1 MRAKDVMTTDVI
13 SVQPESTVRDIART
27 LLERRISAVPVVDAK
42 GTVIGIVSEGDLMR
56 REESKTERHSSWWL
70 AALTAPETQSAAYVK
85 SHAMLAKDVMTAD
98 VVTVDENTPLNEV
111 AGILE
116 KRRIKRVPV
125 LRNEKLVGIVSRAN
139 LLHGLIAA
147 KPAVASTQ
155 SDQTIRGKIMQTLR
169 DEAGVRAWL
178 INVIVTEGIVQLW
191 GMTESEPERKAAILA
206 AERTAG
212 VRAVEDHLG
221 VISQPIIWA
230 E

>member
-1 MRAKDVMTTDVI
+1 MRAKDVMTTNVI

-27 LLERRISAVPVVDAK
+27 LLDRRISAVPVVDAK
-42 GTVIGIVSEGDLMR
+42 GNVIGIVSEGDLMR
-56 REESKTERHSSWWL
+56 REESKTARHSSWWL
-70 AALTAPETQSAAYVK
+70 AALTVPETQAAAYVK

-98 VVTVDENTPLNEV
+98 VVTVDENASLDEV

-125 LRNEKLVGIVSRAN
+125 LRNEKVVGIVSRAN

-147 KPAVASTQ
+147 KPVVAAMQ
-155 SDQTIRGKIMQTLR
+155 SDQTIRSKIMQTLR

-178 INVIVTEGIVQLW
+178 INVIVTDGIVQLW
-191 GMTESEPERKAAILA
+191 GMTESEPERKAAVLA
-206 AERTAG
+206 AERAAG